1 MARHAPA
8 KVTEA
13 ATRFFRVRSLVRTKL
28 AAGKRLD
35 PYAWLR
41 IETLAYIKE
50 NQPTMSDLAGYLAIT
65 APSATSLVASLAK
78 QGLVKQER
86 NQEDRR
92 SLTVSLTPRGLR
104 TLAAAFKRGQQVFGR
119 LFAPLSAAELAAFSR
134 LLVKLE
140 RGSA

>member
-50 NQPTMSDLAGYLAIT
+50 NQPTMSDLAEYLAIT
-65 APSATSLVASLAK
+65 AP
-78 QGLVKQER
+78 
-86 NQEDRR
+86 
-92 SLTVSLTPRGLR
+92 
-104 TLAAAFKRGQQVFGR
+104 
-119 LFAPLSAAELAAFSR
+119 
-134 LLVKLE
+134 
-140 RGSA
+140 